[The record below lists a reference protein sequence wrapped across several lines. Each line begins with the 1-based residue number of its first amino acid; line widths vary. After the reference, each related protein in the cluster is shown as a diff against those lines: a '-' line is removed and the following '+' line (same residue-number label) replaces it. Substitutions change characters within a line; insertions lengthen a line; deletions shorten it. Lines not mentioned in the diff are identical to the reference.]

1 MSNSIKEIIEKIEKL
16 TVVELNELV
25 KALEEKFNI
34 SATASMFMPQSGVV
48 QEQIK
53 ETEAQAPSNVNVILV
68 DSGANKIQII
78 KILKE
83 INPNLGLKEAKEI
96 ADNPP
101 QTIKENI
108 PIDEAKKIKEKIESA
123 GGKVDLK

>member
-1 MSNSIKEIIEKIEKL
+1 MDNIKEIIEKIEKL

-25 KALEEKFNI
+25 KALEERFNI
-34 SATASMFMPQSGVV
+34 SAMPSVFMPQATGISQS
-48 QEQIK
+48 QETTTQV
-53 ETEAQAPSNVNVILV
+53 ASNVNVVLV
-68 DSGANKIQII
+68 DSGSNKIQII

-101 QTIKENI
+101 QTIKENV
-108 PIDEAKKIKEKIESA
+108 PIEEAKKIKEKIENA